1 MILLELFL
9 TFLKVGAVSFGGGYG
24 MISLLTEEV
33 VARGWLTE
41 AEFMNFIAVAE
52 STPGPI
58 AVNMASFV
66 GAVKGG
72 EAMGAGGSF
81 FGAALATLGVVLP
94 AFVII
99 RLIASVIKGLLKYAG
114 VNAFLSGIRPV
125 VVGLIAAT
133 GACMALSVI
142 CGIGKIGDAFRF
154 DYKAAVIFVAVALTA
169 FVYKKI
175 KKKRISAI
183 YLILLSA
190 VLGMIFYGLLG

>member
-1 MILLELFL
+1 MNKFKNCISLFL
-9 TFLKVGAVSFGGGYG
+9 AFFKIGLITFGGGYA
-24 MISLLTEEV
+24 M
-33 VARGWLTE
+33 VAIIENELVEKKRWIE
-41 AEFMNFIAVAE
+41 KNEFLDVIAIAE

-58 AVNMASFV
+58 AINSATFI
-66 GAVKGG
+66 GYKRGG
-72 EAMGAGGSF
+72 FWGSF
-81 FGAALATLGVVLP
+81 FSTLGVVLP
-94 AFVII
+94 SLVII
-99 RLIASVIKGLLKYAG
+99 LLIASVIKGLLKYAG